1 MTLRP
6 LLLLLL
12 VLTISLPAAAA
23 SPVPAPR
30 RIELRVAG
38 VDARV
43 RPLACGIARLPDG
56 RVYDWRCTD
65 VSNRVLLAHAWGAF
79 HALSR
84 AYDRGVLTRGRILR
98 VTGRDGV
105 VRRYRLRWTR
115 VMTRDFTIRGVSWWE
130 RAFGPTV
137 VPSITLVTC
146 RGATS
151 DRRLVVRFELVTAR

>member
-115 VMTRDFTIRGVSWWE
+115 VMTRDFTIRGVSWWG
-130 RAFGPTV
+130 RAFGPTA

-151 DRRLVVRFELVTAR
+151 NRRLVVRFELVPSR